1 MNNGKG
7 QSVIERMREQ
17 ALAFF
22 HSAIEAVDPI
32 GAIHRHVSMDSG
44 SLVVSGTRLELD
56 DFDRIWVVGAGKGTA
71 PMAQAMEGLLG
82 KRIFEGAIVVKDG
95 HGLPLKRVRIHEAN
109 HPIPDQRGV
118 QGGEDILSLVKR
130 ANDRDLVITLLSGG
144 GSALLVAPAQGV
156 TLKDKQEV
164 TRLLLAC
171 GATIHEINAV
181 RKHLSRIKGGGLARS
196 AHPARVVSLILSD
209 VIGDDLDVIAS
220 GPVVPDPSTFHQ
232 AEEVLKKHGIWEK
245 VSKSVRERIKRG
257 VNGNIEETAKP
268 GDKSFRN
275 DITVLVGTNLQAL
288 EAARKKAEFQGYR
301 TLILSAMVE
310 GETREAAKM
319 HAGIAKEI
327 IASGH
332 PIPPPACILF
342 GGETTVTLQGKGK
355 GGRNMEFA
363 LASALALEGEKHV
376 VILSGGT
383 DGTDGPTDAA
393 GAIVDGETVARARS
407 QGLDPLDHLRRNDSY
422 PLFQSLGDLLITG
435 PTRTNVMDVCI
446 MLVRDRNGLIE

>member
-1 MNNGKG
+1 MNSGKE
-7 QSVIERMREQ
+7 QSITERMREQ
-17 ALAFF
+17 ALGIF
-22 HSAIEAVDPI
+22 HSALKAVDPA
-32 GAIHRHVSMDSG
+32 GAIHRHVSMDNG
-44 SLVVSGTRLELD
+44 TLVVSGTRLELND
-56 DFDRIWVVGAGKGTA
+56 YDRIWVVGAGKGAA
-71 PMAQAMEGLLG
+71 PMAQAIEDLLG
-82 KRIFEGAIVVKDG
+82 ERIFEGAIVVKDG
-95 HGLPLKRVRIHEAN
+95 HGLPLKRVRIHEAG
-109 HPIPDQRGV
+109 HPVPDQRGV

-130 ANDRDLVITLLSGG
+130 AKERDLVISVLSGG

-156 TLKDKQEV
+156 NLKDKQEV

-196 AHPARVVSLILSD
+196 AHPATVVSLILSD

-232 AEEVLKKHGIWEK
+232 AETVLKGYGIWEQ
-245 VSKSVRERIKRG
+245 VPKSVRARIEKG
-257 VNGNIEETAKP
+257 VNGEIGETAKP
-268 GDKSFRN
+268 GDASFQN
-275 DITVLVGTNLQAL
+275 DITALVGTNLQAL
-288 EAARKKAEFQGYR
+288 ETARKEAEFQGYR
-301 TLILSAMVE
+301 PLILSAMVE

-332 PIPPPACILF
+332 PIPAPACILF

-376 VILSGGT
+376 VVLSGGT

-393 GAIVDGETVARARS
+393 GAIVDGETVGRARS
-407 QGLDPLDHLRRNDSY
+407 QGLDPVDHLRRNDAY
-422 PLFQSLGDLLITG
+422 PLFQSLGDLVITG

-446 MLVRDRNGLIE
+446 MLVRNFRR

>member
-1 MNNGKG
+1 MTSEKG
-7 QSVIERMREQ
+7 QSVIERMRED
-17 ALAFF
+17 ALGIF
-22 HSAIEAVDPI
+22 HSALEAVDPI
-32 GAIHRHVSMDSG
+32 GAIHSHVSMDNG

-56 DFDRIWVVGAGKGTA
+56 DYDRIWVVGAGKGTA
-71 PMAQAMEGLLG
+71 PMAQAMEELLDE
-82 KRIFEGAIVVKDG
+82 RIFEGAIVVKDG
-95 HGLPLKRVRIHEAN
+95 HGLPLKRVRVHEAS
-109 HPIPDQRGV
+109 HPVPDQRGV

-130 ANDRDLVITLLSGG
+130 TKERDLVISLLSGG

-196 AHPARVVSLILSD
+196 AHPAKVVSLILSD

-232 AEEVLKKHGIWEK
+232 AEAVLKRHGIWEE
-245 VSKSVRERIKRG
+245 VPKSVRGRIEKG
-257 VNGNIEETAKP
+257 VNGDIEETAKP
-268 GDKSFRN
+268 EDKSFRN

-288 EAARKKAEFQGYR
+288 EAAKKKAELQGYR
-301 TLILSAMVE
+301 SLILSAMVE

-332 PIPPPACILF
+332 PIPPPACVLF

-363 LASALALEGEKHV
+363 LASALALEGEEYV
-376 VILSGGT
+376 VVLSGGT

-422 PLFQSLGDLLITG
+422 PLFQSLGDLVITG

-446 MLVRDRNGLIE
+446 TLVREKTDSK

>member
-1 MNNGKG
+1 MNSGKE
-7 QSVIERMREQ
+7 QSITERMREQ
-17 ALAFF
+17 ALGIF
-22 HSAIEAVDPI
+22 HSALKAVDPA
-32 GAIHRHVSMDSG
+32 GAIHRHVSMDNG
-44 SLVVSGTRLELD
+44 TLVVSGTRLELND
-56 DFDRIWVVGAGKGTA
+56 YDRIWVVGAGKGAA
-71 PMAQAMEGLLG
+71 PMAQAIEDLLG
-82 KRIFEGAIVVKDG
+82 ERIFDGAIVVKDG
-95 HGLPLKRVRIHEAN
+95 HGLPLKRVRIHEAG
-109 HPIPDQRGV
+109 HPVPDQRGV

-130 ANDRDLVITLLSGG
+130 AKERDLVVCLLSGG
-144 GSALLVAPAQGV
+144 GSALMVAPAQGV
-156 TLKDKQEV
+156 SLKDKQEV

-196 AHPARVVSLILSD
+196 AHPATVVSLILSD

-232 AEEVLKKHGIWEK
+232 AEAVLKRHRIWEE
-245 VSKSVRERIKRG
+245 VPKSVREHIERG
-257 VNGNIEETAKP
+257 VNGEIGETAKP
-268 GDKSFRN
+268 GDTSFRN
-275 DITVLVGTNLQAL
+275 DITALVGTNLQAL
-288 EAARKKAEFQGYR
+288 EAARKEAELQGYSP
-301 TLILSAMVE
+301 LILSAMVE

-332 PIPPPACILF
+332 PIPAPACILF

-376 VILSGGT
+376 VVLSGGT

-393 GAIVDGETVARARS
+393 GAIVDGETVGRARS
-407 QGLDPLDHLRRNDSY
+407 QGLDPVDHLRRNDAY
-422 PLFQSLGDLLITG
+422 PLFQSLGDLVITG

-446 MLVRDRNGLIE
+446 MLVRNFRR

>member
-1 MNNGKG
+1 MNSGKG
-7 QSVIERMREQ
+7 QSITERMREE
-17 ALAFF
+17 ALAIF
-22 HSAIEAVDPI
+22 HSALEAVDPV
-32 GAIHRHVSMDSG
+32 GAIHRHVSMDYG
-44 SLVVSGTRLELD
+44 ALVVSGARLDLD
-56 DFDRIWVVGAGKGTA
+56 DYDRIWVVGAGKGAA
-71 PMAQAMEGLLG
+71 PMAQAIEDVLG
-82 KRIFEGAIVVKDG
+82 ERIFEGAIVVKDG
-95 HGLPLKRVRIHEAN
+95 HGLPLKRVRIHEAG

-130 ANDRDLVITLLSGG
+130 AKERDLVISVLSGG

-181 RKHLSRIKGGGLARS
+181 RKHLSRVKGGGLARS
-196 AHPARVVSLILSD
+196 AHPATVVSLILSD

-232 AEEVLKKHGIWEK
+232 AEAVLKGYGIWEQ
-245 VSKSVRERIKRG
+245 VPKSVRGHIEKG
-257 VNGNIEETAKP
+257 VNGEIGETPKP
-268 GDKSFRN
+268 GDSSFEN
-275 DITVLVGTNLQAL
+275 DITALVGTNLQAL
-288 EAARKKAEFQGYR
+288 EAAKKEADSQGYR

-310 GETREAAKM
+310 GETREAARM

-332 PIPPPACILF
+332 PVPAPACILF

-363 LASALALEGEKHV
+363 LASALALEGARHV
-376 VILSGGT
+376 VVLSGGT

-393 GAIVDGETVARARS
+393 GAIVDGETVGRARS
-407 QGLDPLDHLRRNDSY
+407 QGLDPVDHLRRNDAY
-422 PLFQSLGDLLITG
+422 PFFQSLGDLVITG

-446 MLVRDRNGLIE
+446 MLVRDRNG